1 MQQHPFKDSVLI
13 NIIENTE
20 FPKPMYTWKRDVY
33 LSLLESIVSQQISV
47 KAADTIFNRFLLLFP
62 ETTTEAVSN
71 YPYPALLLVKTQEE
85 LRGAGLS
92 FQKINY
98 LRSVATFCL
107 ENNMAYDHL
116 NTLTDKEI
124 MDYLLPIKGVG
135 RWTVE
140 MILIFVLN
148 RPDVFPIDDLVVR
161 QNIVKA
167 YALTETGKEL
177 RKRLVEIAEHWRP
190 NRTLASRYFWAWK

>member
-1 MQQHPFKDSVLI
+1 
-13 NIIENTE
+13 
-20 FPKPMYTWKRDVY
+20 MYTWKRDVY